1 MLLSLFGTRFFD
13 QSDGSL
19 PSDVADD
26 VGNHCDQI
34 RPGHFP
40 VFIAARYF
48 FRAFSKCQTNTPRN
62 YSPQNVKWYVG

>member
-1 MLLSLFGTRFFD
+1 MLLSLFGTSFFD

-48 FRAFSKCQTNTPRN
+48 FRFFEKPKQTPQEITA
-62 YSPQNVKWYVG
+62 PQNVKWYVG